1 MQKLWL
7 ILFLMSGIFTWAFL
21 FAAAIG
27 FQVSLNDENDQSRK
41 IKTWRIFDALCLG
54 SVGSGIVG
62 AIKNWKT
69 LHESRHAAISGL
81 VSLAL
86 TILFFFLYC
95 NAAK

>member
-21 FAAAIG
+21 FAAMIG
-27 FQVSLNDENDQSRK
+27 FQVSLNDENDQSPK
-41 IKTWRIFDALCLG
+41 LKTWRVFDALYLG
-54 SVGSGIVG
+54 SFGSAIVG

-69 LHESRHAAISGL
+69 LHESRQAAISGF

-86 TILFFFLYC
+86 TLLFFFLC
-95 NAAK
+95 CKAS